1 MVVSALD
8 DGGEDEGKDD
18 IVILRTLSV
27 WETAAEGEK
36 GNLSI
41 SESSEKVETNSW
53 PKFYKNMT
61 YSVDKPEM
69 S

>member
-1 MVVSALD
+1 MGSSVVVSALD

-36 GNLSI
+36 GNLRKLK
-41 SESSEKVETNSW
+41 EKEILG
-53 PKFYKNMT
+53 KNFT
-61 YSVDKPEM
+61 KT
-69 S
+69 

>member
-1 MVVSALD
+1 MGSSVVVSALD

-36 GNLSI
+36 GNLRKWKQI
-41 SESSEKVETNSW
+41 LG
-53 PKFYKNMT
+53 KNFT
-61 YSVDKPEM
+61 KT
-69 S
+69 